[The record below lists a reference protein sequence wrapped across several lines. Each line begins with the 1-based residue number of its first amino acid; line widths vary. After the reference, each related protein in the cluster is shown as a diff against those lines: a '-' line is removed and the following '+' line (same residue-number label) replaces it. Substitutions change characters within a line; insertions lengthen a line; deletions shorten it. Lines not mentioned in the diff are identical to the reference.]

1 MTNLMN
7 QKVGGSKAACPAK
20 CGAQSYHKKKLRAKH
35 PELTI
40 VMIFLKSFTSGIPCM
55 ESKASTA

>member
-7 QKVGGSKAACPAK
+7 QKVGGSKAASPVQ

-35 PELTI
+35 PELAI
-40 VMIFLKSFTSGIPCM
+40 VMIF
-55 ESKASTA
+55 